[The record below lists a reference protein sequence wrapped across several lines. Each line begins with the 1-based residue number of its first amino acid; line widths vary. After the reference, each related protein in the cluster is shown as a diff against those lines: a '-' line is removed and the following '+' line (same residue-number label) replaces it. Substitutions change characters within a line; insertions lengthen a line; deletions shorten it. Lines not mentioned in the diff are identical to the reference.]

1 MAKRFAHAIS
11 MHYRDFEHAY
21 IYWIDELIAW
31 LWYYVIIISM
41 NNHLCKYL
49 CVSSKAYIIGIK
61 KKLI

>member
-11 MHYRDFEHAY
+11 MHYRDLSTLTY
-21 IYWIDELIAW
+21 TELIAQ

-49 CVSSKAYIIGIK
+49 CVSSKAYIIAIK
-61 KKLI
+61 KELI